1 MEEMRFTFVIGVGGC
16 GFEVVR
22 NVAEK
27 AETMVT
33 DGYQDYTEFIG
44 IDSDSRLDNGTDL
57 KGKIKY
63 LNL

>member
-16 GFEVVR
+16 GFDVVR

-33 DGYQDYTEFIG
+33 DGYQDYTGRF
-44 IDSDSRLDNGTDL
+44 
-57 KGKIKY
+57 
-63 LNL
+63 

>member
-27 AETMVT
+27 PSSL
-33 DGYQDYTEFIG
+33 G
-44 IDSDSRLDNGTDL
+44 
-57 KGKIKY
+57 
-63 LNL
+63 